1 MRMKKI
7 LICAVVLVAASAQT
21 LFAQNRGDK
30 YFGGVV
36 GAKVSATS
44 VEGISTTSASVG
56 ANLELGFFAADRFK
70 IGVNA
75 GYEVN
80 VTGDPVHAL
89 TVGPEFSYYV
99 RLCDRF
105 YYVPSI
111 EVAFA
116 YSRSY
121 SENLFGFG
129 VGLSLLGFEFR
140 PTQHFGLSV
149 DMLSFNYV
157 YLAYRS
163 IGAHNITGSLGFSP
177 TVGLKYYF

>member
-1 MRMKKI
+1 MRKI
-7 LICAVVLVAASAQT
+7 FVCTLVLVAASVQ
-21 LFAQNRGDK
+21 LLSAQNKGDK
-30 YFGGVV
+30 YFGGIV
-36 GAKVSATS
+36 GVNVSATS
-44 VEGISTTSASVG
+44 VEGVSTTSASVG
-56 ANLELGFFAADRFK
+56 ANMEFGFFAADRFK
-70 IGVNA
+70 IGINA
-75 GYEVN
+75 AYEVN

-99 RLCDRF
+99 RLCDKF
-105 YYVPSI
+105 YYVPSF

-121 SENLFGFG
+121 SENMFGFG

-140 PTQHFGLSV
+140 PTQHFGISV

-157 YLAYRS
+157 YLTYKS
-163 IGAHNITGSLGFSP
+163 LSAHNITGSLGFSP